1 MGAPSLG
8 SVLARL
14 IALTAERDSN
24 SLEISLV
31 QTLFDLAAPGELTI
45 YKLANESNKEFLL
58 LGNDGSASQV
68 EVKQDLQAKL
78 HQCLSHNAMLAV
90 ESENGKTLL
99 MHPLNSAKNR
109 PLAVIAIESET
120 ASVEM
125 QQLTLML
132 LQIYKNFMA
141 LINDNE
147 RDTLTGLLNRKTFE
161 TRINHV
167 ISRNAESMNG
177 VRDQE
182 QIYYLTIF
190 DIDHFKR
197 VNDTYGH
204 MVGDEVL
211 LLFARIVTEAFRED
225 DLLFRFGGEEFVGVF
240 KCASEAD
247 VVFMLNRF
255 REIVQNYLFPQVG
268 KVTVSAGYTLVQ
280 PFDTSSNIMDRADAA
295 LYFAKNNGR
304 NQICQYE
311 TLIAQGHLQESKVQG
326 EVEMF

>member
-45 YKLANESNKEFLL
+45 YKLANESKKEFLL
-58 LGNDGSASQV
+58 LGNDGNAS
-68 EVKQDLQAKL
+68 EAEIKQDLQAKL

-167 ISRNAESMNG
+167 ISRNAESING
-177 VRDQE
+177 LRDQE
-182 QIYYLTIF
+182 QLYYLTIF

-247 VVFMLNRF
+247 VVYMLNRF
-255 REIVQNYLFPQVG
+255 RETVQNYLFPQVG

-304 NQICQYE
+304 NQICHYE
-311 TLIAQGHLQESKVQG
+311 NLISEGHLEESKVAR
-326 EVEMF
+326 

>member
-8 SVLARL
+8 SILARL

-45 YKLANESNKEFLL
+45 YKLANENKQEFLL
-58 LGNDGSASQV
+58 LGNDGTVSKVQV
-68 EVKQDLQAKL
+68 APDLQEKL
-78 HQCLSHNAMLAV
+78 HRCLIHNAMISV
-90 ESENGKTLL
+90 DGEGGKTLL

-109 PLAVIAIESET
+109 PLAVIAIQSESEN
-120 ASVEM
+120 VEM

-167 ISRNAESMNG
+167 INRNLDAYE
-177 VRDQE
+177 RARETE
-182 QIYYLTIF
+182 QQYYLAIF

-197 VNDTYGH
+197 VNDTFGH

-211 LLFARIVTEAFRED
+211 LLFSRIVTDSFRED

-240 KCASEAD
+240 KCETEDSIHQ
-247 VVFMLNRF
+247 MLERF
-255 REIVQNYLFPQVG
+255 KHKVQTYSFPQVG
-268 KVTVSAGYTLVQ
+268 QVTVSAGYTVVR
-280 PFDTSSNIMDRADAA
+280 PFDTTSNIIDRADAA
-295 LYFAKNNGR
+295 LYYAKNAGR
-304 NQICQYE
+304 NRVCKHE
-311 TLIAQGHLQESKVQG
+311 ELIEQGKLQENKVHG

>member
-45 YKLANESNKEFLL
+45 YKLANENKQEFLL
-58 LGNDGSASQV
+58 LGNDGAVSEVQV
-68 EVKQDLQAKL
+68 APELQEKL
-78 HQCLSHNAMLAV
+78 HRCLVHNAMISV
-90 ESENGKTLL
+90 DGEGGKTLL

-109 PLAVIAIESET
+109 PLAVIAIQSES

-167 ISRNAESMNG
+167 INRNLDAYERAREN
-177 VRDQE
+177 E
-182 QIYYLTIF
+182 QQYYLAIF

-197 VNDTYGH
+197 VNDTFGH

-211 LLFARIVTEAFRED
+211 LLFSRIVTDSFRED

-240 KCASEAD
+240 KCETEEAINQ
-247 VVFMLNRF
+247 MLERF
-255 REIVQNYLFPQVG
+255 KHKVQNYSFPQVG
-268 KVTVSAGYTLVQ
+268 QVTVSAGYTVVR
-280 PFDTSSNIMDRADAA
+280 PFDTTSNIIDRADAA
-295 LYFAKNNGR
+295 LYYAKNAGR
-304 NQICQYE
+304 NRVCKHE
-311 TLIAQGHLQESKVQG
+311 ELIQQGKLQEIKVQG

>member
-1 MGAPSLG
+1 MSTPSLG

-31 QTLFDLAAPGELTI
+31 QTLFDLAAPGELSI
-45 YKLANESNKEFLL
+45 YKLSGADNEEFLL
-58 LGNDGSASQV
+58 VGNDGTPSKAHIGLWMQ
-68 EVKQDLQAKL
+68 EKL
-78 HQCLSHNAMLAV
+78 HRCLSQNSMMSV
-90 ESENGKTLL
+90 ESDDGKTIL

-109 PLAVIAIESET
+109 PLAVIAIESEN
-120 ASVEM
+120 ASMEM
-125 QQLTLML
+125 QQVTLML

-167 ISRNAESMNG
+167 INRNTEAQDRVRES
-177 VRDQE
+177 DQH
-182 QIYYLTIF
+182 YYLAIF

-211 LLFARIVTEAFRED
+211 LLFSRIVVDAFRED

-240 KCASEAD
+240 QCTTEED
-247 VVFMLNRF
+247 VAFMLNRF
-255 REIVQNYLFPQVG
+255 REKVQTHLFPQVG
-268 KVTVSAGYTLVQ
+268 KVTVSAGYTMVRQ
-280 PFDTSSNIMDRADAA
+280 FDTSSNIMDRADAA
-295 LYFAKNNGR
+295 LYFAKNHGR
-304 NQICQYE
+304 NQVCKYE
-311 TLIAQGHLQESKVQG
+311 TLIYEGKLEDSRVLG